1 MTANRKIV
9 IPFLIKVYME
19 NEIAKIESITDSL
32 ENIQELYDNKMH
44 TGVIKN
50 YEVYTKVHG
59 NYQFIL
65 SGVEEYGM

>member
-1 MTANRKIV
+1 MTAKRKIV

-19 NEIAKIESITDSL
+19 NEIAKIEYITDSL
-32 ENIQELYDNKMH
+32 ANIQEVYDDKIR
-44 TGVIKN
+44 TGVINN

-65 SGVEEYGM
+65 SGIEEYGM